1 MFFHRETV
9 GRVEF
14 AFSDREGGLSDGAWA
29 SLNLGTSNGDDPN
42 LVQGNLELLGEHLG
56 VDRLVRMT
64 QVHGAD
70 VAWTDAV
77 AAGEIPVVDALL
89 TDQVGVGVLVRVA
102 DCTPVVLV
110 GLDEPVAGVVHCGR
124 AGLVQGIVPAAIGAL
139 RDRGAESLE
148 AWVGPRACG
157 RCYEVPEEMA
167 DAVAA
172 AVPEARSTTSWG
184 TPALDIGAGVIAQLR
199 ELGVQVNDLGDH
211 ACTIEDERF
220 YSYRRQGQDSGR
232 FGAVAVIR

>member
-14 AFSDREGGLSDGAWA
+14 AFSDRDGGLSAGAWA

-42 LVQGNLELLGEHLG
+42 LVQGNLELLAEHLG

-64 QVHGAD
+64 QAHGPD
-70 VAWTDAV
+70 VVWTDAV

-89 TDQVGVGVLVRVA
+89 TDEVGVGVLVRVA
-102 DCTPVVLV
+102 DCTPVVLI
-110 GLDEPVAGVVHCGR
+110 GLDEPVAGVIHCGR
-124 AGLVQGIVPAAIGAL
+124 EGLVKGIVPAAIGAI
-139 RDRGAESLE
+139 RGRGAESLE
-148 AWVGPRACG
+148 AWIGPRACG

-167 DAVAA
+167 DVVAA
-172 AVPEARSTTSWG
+172 AVPEARSTTAWG
-184 TPALDIGAGVIAQLR
+184 TPALDIGAGVFTQLND
-199 ELGVQVNDLGDH
+199 LGVQVNDIGDH
-211 ACTIEDERF
+211 VCTIEDERL
-220 YSYRRQGQDSGR
+220 YSYRRQGQASGR

>member
-1 MFFHRETV
+1 MFFHREPV

-14 AFSDREGGLSDGAWA
+14 AFSDRDGGLSAGAWA

-42 LVQGNLELLGEHLG
+42 LVQGNLELLAEHLG

-64 QVHGAD
+64 QAHGPD
-70 VAWTDAV
+70 VVWTDAV

-89 TDQVGVGVLVRVA
+89 TDEVGVGVLVRVA
-102 DCTPVVLV
+102 DCTPVVLI
-110 GLDEPVAGVVHCGR
+110 GLDEPVAGVIHCGR
-124 AGLVQGIVPAAIGAL
+124 EGLVKGIVPAAIGAI
-139 RDRGAESLE
+139 RGRGAESLE
-148 AWVGPRACG
+148 AWIGPRACG

-167 DAVAA
+167 DVVAA
-172 AVPEARSTTSWG
+172 AVPEARSTTAWG
-184 TPALDIGAGVIAQLR
+184 TPALDIGAGVFTQLND
-199 ELGVQVNDLGDH
+199 LGVQVNDIGDH
-211 ACTIEDERF
+211 VCTIEDERF

>member
-14 AFSDREGGLSDGAWA
+14 AFSDREGGLSEGPWA

-42 LVQGNLELLGEHLG
+42 VVQGNLEMLGEHLG

-89 TDQVGVGVLVRVA
+89 TDQAGIGVLVRVA
-102 DCTPVVLV
+102 DCTPIVLV

-124 AGLVQGIVPAAIGAL
+124 EGLVKGVIPAAVGAI
-139 RDRGAESLE
+139 RDRGAESLA

-157 RCYEVPEEMA
+157 RCYEVPEDMA
-167 DAVAA
+167 NAVTA

-184 TPALDIGAGVIAQLR
+184 TPALDIGAGVVAQLR
-199 ELGVQVNDLGDH
+199 ALGVQTNDLGEH
-211 ACTIEDERF
+211 TCTIEDERF
-220 YSYRRQGQDSGR
+220 FSYRRQGQDSGR

>member
-14 AFSDREGGLSDGAWA
+14 AFSDREGGLSAGPWA

-42 LVQGNLELLGEHLG
+42 LVQGNLELVADHLG

-77 AAGEIPVVDALL
+77 AIGEIPVVDALL

-102 DCTPVVLV
+102 DCTPIVLA
-110 GLDEPVAGVVHCGR
+110 GLDEAVAGVIHCGR
-124 AGLVQGIVPAAIGAL
+124 EGLVQGVVPAAIGAV
-139 RDRGAESLE
+139 RDRGAESIE
-148 AWVGPRACG
+148 AWIGPRACG

-184 TPALDIGAGVIAQLR
+184 TPALDIGAGVAAQLH
-199 ELGVQVNDLGDH
+199 ELGVRVNDLGDH
-211 ACTIEDERF
+211 SCTIEDERF

-232 FGAVAVIR
+232 FGAIAVIR

>member
-14 AFSDREGGLSDGAWA
+14 AFSDRDGGLSAGAWA

-42 LVQGNLELLGEHLG
+42 LVQGNLELLAEHLG

-64 QVHGAD
+64 QEHGPD
-70 VAWTDAV
+70 VVWTDAV

-89 TDQVGVGVLVRVA
+89 TDEVGVGVLVRVA
-102 DCTPVVLV
+102 DCTPVVLI
-110 GLDEPVAGVVHCGR
+110 GLDEPVAGVIHCGR
-124 AGLVQGIVPAAIGAL
+124 EGLVKGIVPAAIGAI
-139 RDRGAESLE
+139 RGRGAESLE
-148 AWVGPRACG
+148 AWIGPRACG

-167 DAVAA
+167 DVVAA
-172 AVPEARSTTSWG
+172 AVPEARSTTAWG
-184 TPALDIGAGVIAQLR
+184 TPALDIGAGVFTQLND
-199 ELGVQVNDLGDH
+199 LGVQVNDIGDH
-211 ACTIEDERF
+211 VCTIEDERF